1 VSDTGIGIPREN
13 MDKIF
18 HLFYEVGDSLLHQ
31 TSKEAF
37 LGGGMGVG
45 LCIVND
51 IVKAHDGK
59 VEVESTVNEGSRFIV
74 HIPQD
79 PGASNA

>member
-1 VSDTGIGIPREN
+1 
-13 MDKIF
+13 M
-18 HLFYEVGDSLLHQ
+18 FYEVGDILHHQ

-51 IVKAHDGK
+51 IVKAH
-59 VEVESTVNEGSRFIV
+59 EGSIEVKSTIDEGSSFIV
-74 HIPQD
+74 RLPQD
-79 PGASNA
+79 SNQSSA